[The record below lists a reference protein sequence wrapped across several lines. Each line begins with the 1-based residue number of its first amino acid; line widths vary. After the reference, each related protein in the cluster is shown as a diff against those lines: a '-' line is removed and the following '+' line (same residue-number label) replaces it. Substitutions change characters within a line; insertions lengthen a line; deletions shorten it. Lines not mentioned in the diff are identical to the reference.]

1 MVTNAFERKLGKG
14 KGKGRPRTSH
24 ESPYRDYRYT
34 SILSLTSPLDG
45 VGGQS
50 HAAAALKP
58 KFLSI
63 L

>member
-1 MVTNAFERKLGKG
+1 MLTNAFARKLGKG
-14 KGKGRPRTSH
+14 KGKDRPRTSH
-24 ESPYRDYRYT
+24 ECPYRDYRYT
-34 SILSLTSPLDG
+34 SILSLTSALDG

-50 HAAAALKP
+50 HAAAALTQ